1 MDMDNEFGTKKSF
14 ITTKK
19 LSVLLVVI
27 IVIIAGVLYWTK
39 FRQTNNGF
47 DIDPKY
53 NYSKYNI
60 SGLPEKI
67 DEGMIIGKESKVTS
81 MFSTEEEAGVK
92 QITVKYESTD
102 NLENL
107 KQQFQNYFK
116 ENKWHKQNEFVSDEI
131 ANLSYWNDLDNLK
144 VLLVSSN
151 NSTFIDLTYIDYP
164 TYAEINTSPEA
175 LEKYKQTLVVYRTDY
190 DGEISQY
197 LSSDLPVKNVI
208 KILDSYDLI
217 YLGTFENTSVYTST
231 DSVAKTADNFTKY
244 FKEEEFFYDFFES
257 EEETLIVADL
267 GVDRSLNI
275 NIQKEGNGSKV
286 EIKSIEPL
294 ESIPA
299 NN

>member
-1 MDMDNEFGTKKSF
+1 M
-14 ITTKK
+14 
-19 LSVLLVVI
+19 
-27 IVIIAGVLYWTK
+27 
-39 FRQTNNGF
+39 
-47 DIDPKY
+47 
-53 NYSKYNI
+53 
-60 SGLPEKI
+60 
-67 DEGMIIGKESKVTS
+67 
-81 MFSTEEEAGVK
+81 
-92 QITVKYESTD
+92 
-102 NLENL
+102 ENL